1 MTSEHIRQR
10 SDLLGTQVITR
21 DSGKRLGVVSQLWVD
36 IDRRQ
41 VVALGMREN
50 ILAVAGLPRYM
61 QLDRIR
67 QIGDVILVDNQEVIE
82 DDLDVEPYSNLIN
95 SEVITETGEPLGRV
109 RGFKFD
115 TRDGQVASIIIASLG
130 LPQIPEQL
138 LSTYELPI
146 EEIVSSGPNRLIVFE
161 GAEERLTQLSVGV
174 MERLGLGT
182 APWER
187 EEEEEFYTP
196 TARPENQLGSGIP
209 VSPPERRRPAVQPPV
224 ESQWDEDEWT
234 QPEPEPIYREEPEP
248 VYVEYEEAEE
258 TNWSEASRSTY
269 ETSYPEEPYRDE
281 PIYEEAEYPEY
292 AAPTEYED
300 VEADAWADD
309 EDRRSY
315 NPPKVNIPQK
325 AKQPEYEEEAGY

>member
-21 DSGKRLGVVSQLWVD
+21 DSGRRLGVVSQIWVD
-36 IDRRQ
+36 IDRRE
-41 VVALGMREN
+41 VVALGMRDN

-67 QIGDVILVDNQEVIE
+67 QIGDVILVDTDEVIE
-82 DDLDVEPYSNLIN
+82 DDLDVEMYSTIIN
-95 SEVITETGEPLGRV
+95 SEVITEVGELLGKV

-115 TRDGQVASIIIASLG
+115 TRDGKVTSIIIASIG
-130 LPQIPEQL
+130 IPQIPEQL

-174 MERLGLGT
+174 MERLGLGS

-209 VSPPERRRPAVQPPV
+209 TAPPEPRRRVVQAPV
-224 ESQWDEDEWT
+224 EQQWDEDEWT
-234 QPEPEPIYREEPEP
+234 QPEPEPLYEPEPEP
-248 VYVEYEEAEE
+248 VYVEYDEPE
-258 TNWSEASRSTY
+258 TENWSETTRDPY
-269 ETSYPEEPYRDE
+269 EPPYEPEPYREE
-281 PIYEEAEYPEY
+281 PVYEEADYPDY
-292 AAPTEYED
+292 SQPVEYED
-300 VEADAWADD
+300 IEADAWSEE
-309 EDRRSY
+309 EDSRVY
-315 NPPKVNIPQK
+315 DPPKVNIPQK
-325 AKQPEYEEEAGY
+325 SKQPEYEEEAGY

>member
-1 MTSEHIRQR
+1 MK
-10 SDLLGTQVITR
+10 D
-21 DSGKRLGVVSQLWVD
+21 
-36 IDRRQ
+36 
-41 VVALGMREN
+41 N
-50 ILAVAGLPRYM
+50 IIAVAGLPRYM

-67 QIGDVILVDNQEVIE
+67 QIGDVILVDTDEVIE
-82 DDLDVEPYSNLIN
+82 DDLDVEAYSTVIN
-95 SEVITETGEPLGRV
+95 SEVITEVGELLGRV

-115 TRDGQVASIIIASLG
+115 TRDGKVVSIIIASVG

-209 VSPPERRRPAVQPPV
+209 AAPPETRNRPPISSPA
-224 ESQWDEDEWT
+224 EAQWDEDEWT
-234 QPEPEPIYREEPEP
+234 QPEPEPVYEPEPEP
-248 VYVEYEEAEE
+248 VYVEYEEPEDS
-258 TNWSEASRSTY
+258 NWSETSRAQY
-269 ETSYPEEPYRDE
+269 EPPYEPEPYVEEPV
-281 PIYEEAEYPEY
+281 YEEAEYPEY
-292 AAPTEYED
+292 TEPADYED
-300 VEADAWADD
+300 VEADAWSQD

-325 AKQPEYEEEAGY
+325 TKQPEYEEEPGY